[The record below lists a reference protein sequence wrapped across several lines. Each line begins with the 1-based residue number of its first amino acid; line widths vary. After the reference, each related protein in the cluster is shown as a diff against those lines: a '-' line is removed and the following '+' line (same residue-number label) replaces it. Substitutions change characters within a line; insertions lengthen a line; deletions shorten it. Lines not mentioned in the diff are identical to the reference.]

1 MARRRN
7 NVRVSEQIKSK
18 RMRNVFSQ
26 TYDAKYASKNSSY
39 QIDKDIQYLRNTLY
53 RSKKAF
59 EKRGLGEQTN
69 KYFETAL
76 KSIKLNKSMSAQEKT
91 EMLQAAVQYSR
102 EHRLTASLF
111 DIQKQLTM
119 EALQSDE
126 FSSVVR
132 QSREMSS
139 KKDINVNDLTDAQ
152 LYQVF
157 EALGEIRKGLG
168 KYEKAVDQGSGDEFD
183 AAIEVVYSMHN
194 DTSDWKYNDNLSLGD
209 NILAYLKAA
218 KTKVSGKTFR

>member
-1 MARRRN
+1 MARRN
-7 NVRVSEQIKSK
+7 NVRVSEQIKSQ

-26 TYDAKYASKNSSY
+26 KYDANYAKNNTTR

-59 EKRGLGEQTN
+59 EKRGLGKQTN

-76 KSIKLNKSMSAQEKT
+76 KNIRLNKSMTPQEKT
-91 EMLQAAVQYSR
+91 EMLQAAVKYSR

-126 FSSVVR
+126 FSSIIR
-132 QSREMSS
+132 QSREMSN
-139 KKDINVNDLTDAQ
+139 KKNISVNDLTDAQ

-168 KYEKAVDQGSGDEFD
+168 KYEKSVDQGSGDEFD
-183 AAIEVVYSMHN
+183 AAIEVVYSMYN
-194 DTSDWKYNDNLSLGD
+194 DDSDWKFNDNLSLAD
-209 NILAYLKAA
+209 NILAYLKEA
-218 KTKVSGKTFR
+218 KTKVSRKTFR